1 MREVPV
7 SSQGDV
13 DPDRIA
19 GLASEL
25 RALPTLADVLAWG
38 RAQSPPRTVTEI
50 VTQDEF
56 THDVVV
62 ELEPRL
68 ALTFDVT

>member
-7 SSQGDV
+7 SPLGRV
-13 DPDRIA
+13 DADRFA
-19 GLASEL
+19 GLVSEL
-25 RALPTLADVLAWG
+25 RALCTLADVLAWG
-38 RAQSPPRTVTEI
+38 RAQRPPRSVAEV

-68 ALTFDVT
+68 ALVFDVT